1 MAASAYKDKII
12 TTGTGASDHI
22 FLSEKESGLPWML
35 FLSSGTWGDADLQ
48 NSGDGTNWGD
58 AETSP
63 GTVANFTANG
73 SCVVQGN
80 QYIRL
85 DVNTHSA
92 AITLLAK

>member
-1 MAASAYKDKII
+1 MAASAYQYKII

-22 FLSEKESGLPWML
+22 FLPEKENGQLWNL
-35 FLSSGTWGDADLQ
+35 FLFSGTWGDTDLQ

-58 AETSP
+58 YKGGGAA
-63 GTVANFTANG
+63 VLNFTANG